1 MSERMKITVRA
12 FWDDEA
18 KVWVAVADGGIGLFA
33 EGATLEALQKKL
45 PMLAEDLLEG
55 DYSGEFEIRLVTES
69 VRAGTAA

>member
-1 MSERMKITVRA
+1 MKITVRA

-18 KVWVAVADGGIGLFA
+18 KVWVAVADGELGLITEA
-33 EGATLEALQKKL
+33 ASVEALQKKL